1 MGAASSLGPELAS
14 TRRDSRL
21 HIQRENGEAVILT
34 HMITHQS
41 RTRVR
46 DMPDAFL
53 SLPTL
58 SLLGARGMESD
69 MALRVGGLYPMITMT
84 SSTTDRTVML
94 MEALVEFL
102 EAVEG
107 TLHREE
113 PPNTSTTPAVD
124 TAAHF
129 PPATDSIMYI
139 TLLCKILLL
148 IVIPHRRSS
157 ISCHAVPHLL
167 ATAKRSATSV
177 LASLRREI

>member
-1 MGAASSLGPELAS
+1 
-14 TRRDSRL
+14 
-21 HIQRENGEAVILT
+21 
-34 HMITHQS
+34 MITHQS
-41 RTRVR
+41 RARVR
-46 DMPDAFL
+46 NMPDAFM

-113 PPNTSTTPAVD
+113 SPNTSTTPQAN

-129 PPATDSIMYI
+129 PPATDIIMDI
-139 TLLCKILLL
+139 TLLRKILLF
-148 IVIPHRRSS
+148 IVIRHRRSS
-157 ISCHAVPHLL
+157 ISCHAVPHLV
-167 ATAKRSATSV
+167 ATVKRSATSV
-177 LASLRREI
+177 LPSLRREI